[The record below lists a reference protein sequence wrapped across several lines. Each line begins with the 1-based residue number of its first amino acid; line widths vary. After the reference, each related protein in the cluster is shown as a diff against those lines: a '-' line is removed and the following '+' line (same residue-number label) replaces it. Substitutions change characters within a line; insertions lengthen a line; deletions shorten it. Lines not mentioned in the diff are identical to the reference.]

1 MVFSVTLADMTT
13 SNVKIERDEKNWELE
28 VKAEIDAESLA
39 KYRNETL
46 AELQKTAKIDGFRPG
61 KAPLERVEQMYSSD
75 MILHRAAELAIQN
88 ELPELLAKENV
99 LIIEAPRVST
109 ATPELGKPLSFT
121 ARAPMAPH
129 IELPDYKKIAEKHHE
144 LTEDVSVTDKEH
156 ADAMMHI
163 RRERARIDK
172 IEAGVE
178 HQKAAADAREMEEK
192 DLPELDDLFSQ
203 TIGYVDANAFSDALR
218 KNIGQE
224 KEIRANEKR
233 RSVILEELVK
243 ASKISY
249 PASLREYELDD
260 MEARLKD
267 DLAQSAG
274 GTFEQYLTE
283 IKKNREELR
292 DSWKDAADMR
302 AKVRLILAEISR
314 KESIEVDQS
323 ALDHEVEHAREHYPQ
338 ADPAV
343 LRAHIS
349 HGMRNEMTLRFLE
362 GNTEKVGHTAADHE
376 EHHDH

>member
-1 MVFSVTLADMTT
+1 MTT
-13 SNVKIERDEKNWELE
+13 SNIKVEHDEKNWEIE

-46 AELQKTAKIDGFRPG
+46 VELQKTAKIDGFRPG
-61 KAPLERVEQMYSSD
+61 KAPMDRVEQMYSSD
-75 MILHRAAELAIQN
+75 MILHRAAELAIQH

-99 LIIEAPRVST
+99 LVIEAPRVST
-109 ATPELGKPLSFT
+109 ETPVLGKPLVFT
-121 ARAPMAPH
+121 ARAPLAPQ
-129 IELPDYKKIAEKHHE
+129 IELPDYKKIAEAHKE
-144 LTEDVSVTDKEH
+144 LTEETSVSDKEH
-156 ADAMMHI
+156 SDAMVHI

-172 IEAGVE
+172 IEAGTD
-178 HQKAAADAREMEEK
+178 HQKAAEESRNMEEK
-192 DLPELDDLFSQ
+192 DLPELDDMFSQ
-203 TIGYVDANAFSDALR
+203 SIGYADAAAFSDALR
-218 KNIGQE
+218 QNIGQE
-224 KEIRANEKR
+224 KVMRAQEKR

-249 PASLREYELDD
+249 PTSLREYELDD

-267 DLAQSAG
+267 DLTQSGG
-274 GTFEQYLTE
+274 GTFEQYLE
-283 IKKNREELR
+283 QIKKTQQELR

-314 KESIEVDQS
+314 KENIQVDES
-323 ALDHEVEHAREHYPQ
+323 SLEHEVEHAREHYPQ

-362 GNTEKVGHTAADHE
+362 GNTEKVGHTAEDHAHE
-376 EHHDH
+376 